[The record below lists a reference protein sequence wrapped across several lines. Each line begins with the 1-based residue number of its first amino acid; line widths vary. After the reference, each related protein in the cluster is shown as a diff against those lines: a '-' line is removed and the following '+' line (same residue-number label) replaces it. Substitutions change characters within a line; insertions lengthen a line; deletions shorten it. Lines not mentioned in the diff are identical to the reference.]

1 MSLFLKP
8 SGTDFSIIITTGI
21 SMNIL
26 GFPSARASSRPT
38 SPIDRDEYQGVEDWV
53 IGLQRDWEAEHSKE
67 VVKQNR
73 IPPIAQIPAEMSIQ
87 MQAKNAA
94 PISHAVDVIPAV
106 CVTDL
111 PASDYPRHLAFLYRC
126 TMVALD
132 ISAPALRATLTSPS
146 ERCVI
151 ATIVAIR
158 AGAWAACNEVPNSCV
173 TVGGTQYDVKRGR
186 VNMRGG
192 RSAAQ
197 ASRWVTMLAAQAGP
211 SAVMLE
217 LMVNWCVLAP
227 QVSVMAA
234 SQAAQQGGAYAVR
247 HVERAVSAVLKS
259 RLSVEAYNSARLR
272 HALLWDAARQASIG
286 GWSQALIA
294 AWAVDPA
301 IAIYADRRMLSEQD
315 EIASNQRALKR
326 ALSTR
331 SQFTTATGTA
341 LPTPPGFEE
350 EVRDALATMR
360 GASWEP
366 DDDSLTVA
374 TDACESRPETPPV
387 EDEAPTIVPTRSHTP
402 DIGPEITAAQRM
414 EFHQILSGA
423 HSRDA
428 GAQDFSMGLNDELPL
443 E

>member
-1 MSLFLKP
+1 
-8 SGTDFSIIITTGI
+8 
-21 SMNIL
+21 MNIL
-26 GFPSARASSRPT
+26 GFPSARAASRPT
-38 SPIDRDEYQGVEDWV
+38 SPIDRDEYQSVEDWV
-53 IGLQRDWEAEHSKE
+53 VGLQRDWEAEHHKE

-73 IPPIAQIPAEMSIQ
+73 IPAIAQISAEMSTHVPL
-87 MQAKNAA
+87 KHSV
-94 PISHAVDVIPAV
+94 PISHAADVIPAV
-106 CVTDL
+106 RIEEL

-132 ISAPALRATLTSPS
+132 ISSPALRATLTSPS
-146 ERCVI
+146 ERCVV
-151 ATIVAIR
+151 ATMVAIR
-158 AGAWAACNEVPNSCV
+158 AGAWAACNEIPHSCV
-173 TVGGTQYDVKRGR
+173 TVGGTQYDTKRAR
-186 VNMRGG
+186 VNMKGG
-192 RSAAQ
+192 RSAAH
-197 ASRWVTMLAAQAGP
+197 ASRWVTMLTAQAGP

-247 HVERAVSAVLKS
+247 HVERAISAVLKS
-259 RLSVEAYNSARLR
+259 RLSAEAYQSARLR

-286 GWSQALIA
+286 GWSQALVA

-315 EIASNQRALKR
+315 EIAANQRALKR
-326 ALSTR
+326 VLSTR
-331 SQFTTATGTA
+331 SRFTTATGTA
-341 LPTPPGFEE
+341 LPTPPGFEA

-366 DDDSLTVA
+366 DDDSMTVA
-374 TDACESRPETPPV
+374 TDVCDSRPDTPPV
-387 EDEAPTIVPTRSHTP
+387 EDEAPTIVPSRSHTP
-402 DIGPEITAAQRM
+402 EIGPEITAAQRM

-423 HSRDA
+423 HSSDVS
-428 GAQDFSMGLNDELPL
+428 AQDFSMGLDDELPL